1 MKSILFLILFF
12 TNLYSNNFGYFIKD
26 YISEDNIN
34 FRELKYEDYGNLI
47 LDEFTIKFELDF
59 EKLENKTYY
68 LTIVS
73 DKDSLIYTNI
83 KYEIINN
90 IMVVKL
96 DKFQEKEI
104 FFKYKYDSKK
114 IAQFRWN
121 YINSFEYK
129 YFLKYEGILYGV
141 AYGIIFCAF
150 LYYLIIFFSTRMKC
164 FLYYSLMQLFVLLS
178 LVGFMYFS
186 YHSYLSS
193 IYQASVDT
201 AETLS
206 FLFTLLFAQAILK
219 TKEKMPA
226 VHIFI
231 NIFILLNIL
240 DLIAIFIYKYSILYI
255 YVPFYIGFLI
265 PTIAGAIAVIKGD
278 KNALVYTIGW
288 LVVCIFIYAAEHYLI
303 PISGIYTVHIG
314 APLESLIF
322 SFALGY
328 MLKILVKEKNEKEK
342 LLIHQSKL
350 ASMGEMI
357 NNIAHQWRQPLTHLG
372 FINMNFQL
380 ALEDKKIDIKYLN
393 EKIKESN
400 SQLDF
405 MSKTIDNFKDF
416 YKVNKQK
423 ENFYLSDEICKA
435 IEIMQPI
442 FDNLNINFEFKIK
455 EDTQITAYENEYSQV
470 ILNLL
475 TNAKDAIILRKISN
489 PQIKIILETKNNKSI
504 TTIFDNAGG
513 IEKEHLNSIFDP
525 YFTTKEKGTGIG
537 LYMSKIIIES
547 HFKGKIDVFNTKDG
561 VSFSIEI

>member
-1 MKSILFLILFF
+1 MKSLIFFILFF
-12 TNLYSNNFGYFIKD
+12 SNLYAHNFGYFIKD
-26 YISEDNIN
+26 YISEDDIN
-34 FRELKYEDYGNLI
+34 FKELKYEDYQNVI
-47 LDEFTIKFELDF
+47 LDKFTIKFELDF

-73 DKDSLIYTNI
+73 DKDSLIYTNV

-90 IMVVKL
+90 IIVVKL

-104 FFKYKYDSKK
+104 FFKYKYDNPK

-129 YFLKYEGILYGV
+129 YLLKYEGILYGV

-150 LYYLIIFFSTRMKC
+150 LYYLIIFFSTKMKC
-164 FLYYSLMQLFVLLS
+164 FLYYSLMQIFVLLS
-178 LVGFMYFS
+178 LIGFMYFS
-186 YHSYLSS
+186 Y
-193 IYQASVDT
+193 QAYPTSMPQALVDT

-219 TKEKMPA
+219 TKEKMPKI
-226 VHIFI
+226 HIFL
-231 NIFILLNIL
+231 NIFVILNIL
-240 DLIAIFIYKYSILYI
+240 DLIAILIYKYSILYI
-255 YVPFYIGFLI
+255 YIPFHIGFLI
-265 PTIAGAIAVIKGD
+265 PTIVGTIAIIKGD
-278 KNALVYTIGW
+278 KNAIVYTIGW
-288 LVVCIFIYAAEHYLI
+288 FVVCIFIYAAEHYLI

-328 MLKILVKEKNEKEK
+328 MLKNLAKEKNEKEK
-342 LLIHQSKL
+342 LLIHQNKL

-405 MSKTIDNFKDF
+405 MSKTIDNFRDF
-416 YKVNKQK
+416 YKINKQK
-423 ENFYLSDEICKA
+423 EIFYLSEAIKKA
-435 IEIMQPI
+435 IEIMLPI
-442 FDNLNINFEFKIK
+442 FDSLNINFQFEMK
-455 EDTQITAYENEYSQV
+455 EDKQINAYENEYSQV

-475 TNAKDAIILRKISN
+475 TNAKDAIISN
-489 PQIKIILETKNNKSI
+489 NIKHPEIKITLKVKNNTSI

-513 IEKEHLNSIFDP
+513 IEKKYLDLIFDP

-537 LYMSKIIIES
+537 LYMSKMIIES
-547 HFKGKIDVFNTKDG
+547 HFKGKINALNKEKG
-561 VSFSIEI
+561 AIFSIEI

>member
-90 IMVVKL
+90 IIVVKL

-178 LVGFMYFS
+178 LIGFMYFS

-193 IYQASVDT
+193 IYQALVDT

-206 FLFTLLFAQAILK
+206 FLFTLLFAQSILK
-219 TKEKMPA
+219 TEEKMPA

-255 YVPFYIGFLI
+255 YIPFYIGFLI

-288 LVVCIFIYAAEHYLI
+288 LVVCIFIYAAERYLI

-423 ENFYLSDEICKA
+423 ENFYLSDEIYKA

-442 FDNLNINFEFKIK
+442 FHNLNINFEFKIK

-489 PQIKIILETKNNKSI
+489 PQIKIILEIKNNKSI
-504 TTIFDNAGG
+504 TTILDNAGG

-537 LYMSKIIIES
+537 LYMSKMIIES
-547 HFKGKIDVFNTKDG
+547 HFKGKINVFNIKDG

>member
-34 FRELKYEDYGNLI
+34 FRELKYEDYGSLI

-90 IMVVKL
+90 IIVIKL

-121 YINSFEYK
+121 YINNFEYK

-164 FLYYSLMQLFVLLS
+164 FLYYSMMQLFVLLS

-193 IYQASVDT
+193 IYQALVDT

-226 VHIFI
+226 IHIFI

-255 YVPFYIGFLI
+255 YIPFYIGFLI

-423 ENFYLSDEICKA
+423 ENFYLSDEIYKA

-475 TNAKDAIILRKISN
+475 TNAKDAIVLRKISN
-489 PQIKIILETKNNKSI
+489 PQIKIILEIKNDKSI
-504 TTIFDNAGG
+504 TTILDNAGG

-537 LYMSKIIIES
+537 LYMSKMIIES
-547 HFKGKIDVFNTKDG
+547 HFKGKIHVFNTKDG

>member
-90 IMVVKL
+90 IIVVKL

-121 YINSFEYK
+121 YINNFEYK

-164 FLYYSLMQLFVLLS
+164 FLYYSMMQLFVLLS

-193 IYQASVDT
+193 IYQALVDT

-226 VHIFI
+226 IHIFI

-255 YVPFYIGFLI
+255 YIPFYIGFLI

-288 LVVCIFIYAAEHYLI
+288 LVVCIFIYAAERYLI

-423 ENFYLSDEICKA
+423 ENFYLSDEIYKA

-475 TNAKDAIILRKISN
+475 TNAKDAVVLRKISN
-489 PQIKIILETKNNKSI
+489 PQIKIILEIKNNKSI
-504 TTIFDNAGG
+504 TTILDNAGG

-537 LYMSKIIIES
+537 LYMSKMIIES
-547 HFKGKIDVFNTKDG
+547 HFKGKINLINTKDG

>member
-90 IMVVKL
+90 IIVVKL

-121 YINSFEYK
+121 YINNFEYK

-164 FLYYSLMQLFVLLS
+164 FLYYSMMQLFVLLS

-193 IYQASVDT
+193 IYQALVDT

-226 VHIFI
+226 IHIFI

-255 YVPFYIGFLI
+255 YIPFYIGFLI

-423 ENFYLSDEICKA
+423 ENFYLSDEIYKA

-455 EDTQITAYENEYSQV
+455 EDTQITAYENDYSQV

-475 TNAKDAIILRKISN
+475 TNAKDAIVLRKTSN
-489 PQIKIILETKNNKSI
+489 PQIKIILEIKNNKSI
-504 TTIFDNAGG
+504 TTILDNAGG

-537 LYMSKIIIES
+537 LYMSKMIIES
-547 HFKGKIDVFNTKDG
+547 HFKGKINVFNIKDG

>member
-121 YINSFEYK
+121 YINNFEYK

-193 IYQASVDT
+193 IYQALVDT

-226 VHIFI
+226 IHIFI

-400 SQLDF
+400 FQLDF

-423 ENFYLSDEICKA
+423 ENFYLSDEIYKA

-475 TNAKDAIILRKISN
+475 TNAKDAIILRKTSN
-489 PQIKIILETKNNKSI
+489 PQIKIILESRLQI
-504 TTIFDNAGG
+504 PP
-513 IEKEHLNSIFDP
+513 S
-525 YFTTKEKGTGIG
+525 
-537 LYMSKIIIES
+537 
-547 HFKGKIDVFNTKDG
+547 
-561 VSFSIEI
+561 

>member
-121 YINSFEYK
+121 YINNFEYK

-193 IYQASVDT
+193 IYQALVDT

-226 VHIFI
+226 IHIFI

-278 KNALVYTIGW
+278 KNVLVYTIGW

-400 SQLDF
+400 FQLDF

-423 ENFYLSDEICKA
+423 ENFYLSDEIYKA

-475 TNAKDAIILRKISN
+475 TNAKDAIILRKTSN

-504 TTIFDNAGG
+504 TTILDNAGG

-537 LYMSKIIIES
+537 LYMSKMIIES